1 VFVRTVQRHHTA
13 VLHQQTSMMRSLVNT
28 DMRNPIYTNEDNG
41 DKVSRAAVEYSMRT
55 GVKLSNRSTLPERDE
70 ILR

>member
-1 VFVRTVQRHHTA
+1 
-13 VLHQQTSMMRSLVNT
+13 MRSLVNT